1 MKKAGRTILT
11 ILLIIG
17 ILALIWFVLN
27 KNKASNEAKTAVVAA
42 QDSNS
47 VVVRVDTVKKQ
58 ELKLDFSA
66 NGNFE
71 PNREI
76 NFSAEKP
83 GRVVKIFVDEG
94 DHVSIGQTLAT
105 VRTDQ
110 LSVDLQNAEAV
121 YANAQKDKERY
132 DNAFKTGGVTQ
143 QQLDQANL
151 ALQNAQARINAARIN
166 IGDANIRSSINGVV
180 NKRMIEPG
188 AILAAATQMFNIVD
202 VSKLKLKVTV
212 NESQVANLKV
222 GDNVKVTASVFPD
235 ESFSGKISFIAPKA
249 DNSLNF
255 PLEIEI
261 TNNPKNQLKAGM
273 YGTAEFAMPKSQA
286 LVVIPRSAFVG
297 SVSSNQVFV
306 AENNSTARLH
316 TVTAGRIVGDK
327 VEVLNGLKE
336 GDIVITSGQVNLT
349 DGTTISIIK

>member
-1 MKKAGRTILT
+1 MNKATRTILT

-17 ILALIWFVLN
+17 IIALIGFVLTRN
-27 KNKASNEAKTAVVAA
+27 KKSNEAKTAIVAA

-58 ELKLDFSA
+58 SLDLNFSV
-66 NGNFE
+66 NGTFE
-71 PNREI
+71 PIREL

-94 DHVSIGQTLAT
+94 DHVNAGQVLAT

-121 YANAQKDKERY
+121 FSNAQKDKERY
-132 DNAFKTGGVTQ
+132 ENAFKTGGVTQ

-166 IGDANIRSSINGVV
+166 IGDANIRSSINGIV
-180 NKRMIEPG
+180 NKRYIEPG

-202 VSKLKLKVTV
+202 VSRLKLKVTV
-212 NESQVANLKV
+212 NESQVASLKI
-222 GDNVKVTASVFPD
+222 GDNIKVSASVFPD
-235 ESFSGKISFIAPKA
+235 ESFTGKVTFIAPKA

-255 PLEIEI
+255 PLDIEI
-261 TNNPKNQLKAGM
+261 TNNPKNGLKAGM
-273 YGTAEFAMPKSQA
+273 YGTAQFESPRSQPII
-286 LVVIPRSAFVG
+286 VVSRSAFVG
-297 SVSSNQVFV
+297 GVSSNQVFV
-306 AENNSTARLH
+306 AENNGTAQMRK
-316 TVTAGRIVGDK
+316 VTAGRIAGDK
-327 VEVLNGLKE
+327 VEALNGLEE
-336 GDIVITSGQVNLT
+336 GDRVITSGQVNLA
-349 DGTTISIIK
+349 DGAKISVIK